1 MSRNIDRANSLLV
14 KYQESQAEKASG
26 YKDYNRYKRPTRISS
41 VKSLEEAKNWRAQVI
56 NEFKTKNTRIYDPS
70 LNETQI
76 RELNDQLNDLVFE
89 KKRWDR
95 HIEKQL
101 TKSGKH
107 GGKWTNER
115 DRLFVTGK
123 LVLGKRYFGRA
134 VELPEIKS
142 YLDEQARRKAS
153 IGGQDIVDLKRIPQ
167 HGDPRGKL
175 YYHSTED
182 EQLAR
187 FEAEWTPRLR
197 EAYLGSEAAASG
209 NTNTITDT
217 SEEDRSHTTKSDSE
231 KVPTLRDVELWLVE
245 RRKRKLLE
253 SITF

>member
-76 RELNDQLNDLVFE
+76 RELNDQLNDLVLE

-95 HIEKQL
+95 HIERQL
-101 TKSGKH
+101 GKSGKH

-115 DRLFVTGK
+115 DRMFVTGK

-153 IGGQDIVDLKRIPQ
+153 IGKQDIVDFKRIPQ

-182 EQLAR
+182 EQLTR

-197 EAYLGSEAAASG
+197 EAYLGGETVASG
-209 NTNTITDT
+209 NANGVTATPEEGRSNTAT
-217 SEEDRSHTTKSDSE
+217 SGSD